1 MVVNAEATP
10 NASVIPNLD
19 RLCSCW
25 QDLELRIPPKEQSQE
40 GGCVS
45 DKPYTGE
52 CMRASKRRSSCLH
65 AAIAVSSGNSAAA
78 GARTSRKYGH
88 GSSLGLLGSLWDDSW
103 VHPEGYLER
112 NRRAKRSLINELL
125 LSYTPT
131 IGVTFILKHFC
142 ARRNPFLRFSVS
154 TVPELYQNPC
164 KRGLFA
170 PRQHSF
176 RWHGG
181 SAA

>member
-1 MVVNAEATP
+1 MP
-10 NASVIPNLD
+10 ASFGVHVCESFIGL
-19 RLCSCW
+19 SA
-25 QDLELRIPPKEQSQE
+25 
-40 GGCVS
+40 S
-45 DKPYTGE
+45 D
-52 CMRASKRRSSCLH
+52 
-65 AAIAVSSGNSAAA
+65 NSAAA
-78 GARTSRKYGH
+78 GARTCRKYGP
-88 GSSLGLLGSLWDDSW
+88 GRSFGLLGSLWDDSW

-131 IGVTFILKHFC
+131 IRATFILKHFC

-170 PRQHSF
+170 PRQHSI

-181 SAA
+181 SAACVTSPSLCTTVTVRSRSAADWKRLDRVAMTIGLRSC